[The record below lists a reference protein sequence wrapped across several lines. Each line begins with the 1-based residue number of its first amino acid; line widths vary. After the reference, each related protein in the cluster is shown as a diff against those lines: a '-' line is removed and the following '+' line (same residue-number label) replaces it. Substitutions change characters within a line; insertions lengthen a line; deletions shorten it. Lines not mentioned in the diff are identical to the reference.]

1 MVTVMQQDPIQ
12 RQIRELKDMIQET
25 RTEIRV
31 QENRINGLWW
41 KIGVMAGVI
50 AVITSEVF
58 GSGIGGAVS
67 TLLGVLPL

>member
-1 MVTVMQQDPIQ
+1 MQQDPIQ
-12 RQIRELKDMIQET
+12 RQIRELKEMIQET

-58 GSGIGGAVS
+58 GSGIGGAVN
-67 TLLGVLPL
+67 TLLGVWPL

>member
-1 MVTVMQQDPIQ
+1 MQQDPIQ
-12 RQIRELKDMIQET
+12 QQIRELKEMIQET
-25 RTEIRV
+25 KTEIRV

-67 TLLGVLPL
+67 TLIGVLPL

>member
-1 MVTVMQQDPIQ
+1 MQQDPIQ
-12 RQIRELKDMIQET
+12 QQIRELKDLIQET

>member
-1 MVTVMQQDPIQ
+1 
-12 RQIRELKDMIQET
+12 MIQET

-58 GSGIGGAVS
+58 GSGIGAAVN
-67 TLLGVLPL
+67 TLIGVFPI

>member
-1 MVTVMQQDPIQ
+1 
-12 RQIRELKDMIQET
+12 MIQET
-25 RTEIRV
+25 KTEIRV

-58 GSGIGGAVS
+58 GSGIGGAVN
-67 TLLGVLPL
+67 TLIGVFPL

>member
-1 MVTVMQQDPIQ
+1 MQQDPIQ
-12 RQIRELKDMIQET
+12 QQIRELKDLIQET
-25 RTEIRV
+25 KTEIRV

-58 GSGIGGAVS
+58 GSGIGGAVN
-67 TLLGVLPL
+67 TLLGVWPL

>member
-1 MVTVMQQDPIQ
+1 MQQDPIQ
-12 RQIRELKDMIQET
+12 QQIRELKDLIQET
-25 RTEIRV
+25 KTEIRV

-58 GSGIGGAVS
+58 GSGIGGAIS

>member
-1 MVTVMQQDPIQ
+1 MVTMMQQDPIQ
-12 RQIRELKDMIQET
+12 RQIRELKEMIQET

-41 KIGVMAGVI
+41 KIGVMAGII

-58 GSGIGGAVS
+58 GSGIGGAVN
-67 TLLGVLPL
+67 TLLGVWPL

>member
-1 MVTVMQQDPIQ
+1 
-12 RQIRELKDMIQET
+12 MIQET

-31 QENRINGLWW
+31 QENRINGMWW

-58 GSGIGGAVS
+58 GSGIGAAVN
-67 TLLGVLPL
+67 TLIGVFPL

>member
-1 MVTVMQQDPIQ
+1 MQQDPIQ
-12 RQIRELKDMIQET
+12 QQIRELKNLIQET
-25 RTEIRV
+25 KTEIRV

-41 KIGVMAGVI
+41 KIGVMAGII

>member
-1 MVTVMQQDPIQ
+1 MQQDPIQ
-12 RQIRELKDMIQET
+12 RQIRELKEMIQET

>member
-1 MVTVMQQDPIQ
+1 MQQDPIQ
-12 RQIRELKDMIQET
+12 QQIRELKDLIQET
-25 RTEIRV
+25 KTEIRV

-41 KIGVMAGVI
+41 KIGVMAGII

>member
-1 MVTVMQQDPIQ
+1 
-12 RQIRELKDMIQET
+12 MIQET

-41 KIGVMAGVI
+41 KIGVTAGVI

-58 GSGIGGAVS
+58 GSGIGGAVNA
-67 TLLGVLPL
+67 LLGVWPL

>member
-1 MVTVMQQDPIQ
+1 MQQDPIQ
-12 RQIRELKDMIQET
+12 QQIRELKDLIQET

-58 GSGIGGAVS
+58 GAGIGGAVS
-67 TLLGVLPL
+67 TLIGVLPL

>member
-1 MVTVMQQDPIQ
+1 MQQDPIQ

-58 GSGIGGAVS
+58 GSGIGGAIS

>member
-1 MVTVMQQDPIQ
+1 MMQQDPIQ
-12 RQIRELKDMIQET
+12 RQIRELKEMIQET

-58 GSGIGGAVS
+58 GSGIGGAVN
-67 TLLGVLPL
+67 TLLGVFPI

>member
-1 MVTVMQQDPIQ
+1 MQQDPIQ
-12 RQIRELKDMIQET
+12 QQIRELKDMIHET

-58 GSGIGGAVS
+58 GSGIGGAVNA
-67 TLLGVLPL
+67 LLGVWPL

>member
-1 MVTVMQQDPIQ
+1 MQQDPIQ
-12 RQIRELKDMIQET
+12 QQIRELKDLIQET
-25 RTEIRV
+25 KTEIRV

-58 GSGIGGAVS
+58 GAGIGGAVS
-67 TLLGVLPL
+67 TLIGVLPL

>member
-1 MVTVMQQDPIQ
+1 MQQDPIQ
-12 RQIRELKDMIQET
+12 QQIRELKDLIQET
-25 RTEIRV
+25 KTEIRV

-58 GSGIGGAVS
+58 GSGIGGAIN

>member
-1 MVTVMQQDPIQ
+1 MQQDPIQ
-12 RQIRELKDMIQET
+12 QQIRELKEMIQET

-58 GSGIGGAVS
+58 GSGIGGAIS